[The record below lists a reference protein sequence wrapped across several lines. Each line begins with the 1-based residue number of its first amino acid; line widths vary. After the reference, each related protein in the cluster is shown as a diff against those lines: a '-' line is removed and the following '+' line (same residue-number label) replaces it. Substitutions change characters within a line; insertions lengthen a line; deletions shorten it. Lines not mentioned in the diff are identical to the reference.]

1 VSEKSDTF
9 FVINFQLLFYE
20 ILPLVLS
27 LNDKIQVWPILPQKS
42 SMKRIYLF
50 YSFILSCFNTNAQSK
65 YQKDFDTFWD
75 TIYQHY
81 AYLSQQQIDWNKVK
95 ELYKPQVATITT
107 NQDFIR
113 LLENMLI
120 ELHNGHSSLN
130 VNLKSF

>member
-1 VSEKSDTF
+1 
-9 FVINFQLLFYE
+9 
-20 ILPLVLS
+20 
-27 LNDKIQVWPILPQKS
+27 
-42 SMKRIYLF
+42 MKRIYPLLF
-50 YSFILSCFNTNAQSK
+50 FILSCFNTNAQSK

-81 AYLSQQQIDWNKVK
+81 AYLSHQQIDWNKVK
-95 ELYKPQVATITT
+95 ELYKPQVATVTS

-130 VNLKSF
+130 VNLKSSNRLIPSGQDILCGREKRQVLGFGCKKRK

>member
-1 VSEKSDTF
+1 MAYFTSKIIHETYLPS
-9 FVINFQLLFYE
+9 
-20 ILPLVLS
+20 ILSSFLVLIQMHKA
-27 LNDKIQVWPILPQKS
+27 NTKKILIP
-42 SMKRIYLF
+42 F
-50 YSFILSCFNTNAQSK
+50 GILSTN
-65 YQKDFDTFWD
+65 
-75 TIYQHY
+75 IMPIC
-81 AYLSQQQIDWNKVK
+81 LQQIDWNKVK